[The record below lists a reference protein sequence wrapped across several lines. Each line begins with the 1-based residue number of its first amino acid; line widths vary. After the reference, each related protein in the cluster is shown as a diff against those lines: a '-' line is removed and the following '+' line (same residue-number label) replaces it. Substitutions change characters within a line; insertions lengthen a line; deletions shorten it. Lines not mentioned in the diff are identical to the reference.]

1 MGLDACMLQFS
12 FPEQI
17 NPLSNPHVRHTH
29 LHGGQVASMGSSKPA
44 VSGALV
50 DIYILQINVH
60 SHHTPARQE
69 DIMRTATEVVRK
81 SVQSILQDIWFLQ
94 ATFSNGFDFYQVQG
108 NIWIHLIRHDGISL
122 RLNEEDR
129 KNSDRLKDKCNIF
142 CKLHICIKTPN
153 QKQYYNS

>member
-1 MGLDACMLQFS
+1 MGPGACTLQFS

-17 NPLSNPHVRHTH
+17 NPLSNPRVQRTH

-69 DIMRTATEVVRK
+69 DIMRTATEEWTKCKGDEVY
-81 SVQSILQDIWFLQ
+81 SIWFLQ
-94 ATFSNGFDFYQVQG
+94 VAFSKGLDFSQM
-108 NIWIHLIRHDGISL
+108 
-122 RLNEEDR
+122 
-129 KNSDRLKDKCNIF
+129 
-142 CKLHICIKTPN
+142 
-153 QKQYYNS
+153 